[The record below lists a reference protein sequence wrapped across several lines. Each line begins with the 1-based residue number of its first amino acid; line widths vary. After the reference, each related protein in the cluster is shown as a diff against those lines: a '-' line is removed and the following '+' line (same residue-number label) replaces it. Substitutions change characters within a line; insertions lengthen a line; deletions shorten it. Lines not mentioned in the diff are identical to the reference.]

1 MGSNFATE
9 LATGTLGQISL
20 EEQIGIHLRS
30 NHYPPVPLSMV
41 QPCIE
46 AIDAY
51 WEGEHLQQ
59 IDLNGNIWRG
69 QSTAPAWAIIEGHH
83 LESWVNEYD
92 NEEEGE

>member
-9 LATGTLGQISL
+9 LATGVLGPISIEDQIAM
-20 EEQIGIHLRS
+20 HLRN

-41 QPCIE
+41 KPCIE

-51 WEGEHLQQ
+51 WED
-59 IDLNGNIWRG
+59 DLNHEIALPEGGSWRG

-83 LESWVNEYD
+83 LDAWVSDYD
-92 NEEEGE
+92 EEEGE

>member
-9 LATGTLGQISL
+9 LATGVLGPTGLEAQI
-20 EEQIGIHLRS
+20 QIHLRS
-30 NHYPPVPLSMV
+30 NHYPPAPLSMV
-41 QPCIE
+41 KPCIE

-51 WEGEHLQQ
+51 WSGEHLQQ
-59 IDLNGNIWRG
+59 IDLAGNIWRG

-83 LESWVNEYD
+83 LEPWVSEYD

>member
-9 LATGTLGQISL
+9 LATGALGPISIEDQIAM
-20 EEQIGIHLRS
+20 HLRS
-30 NHYPPVPLSMV
+30 NIYPPVPLDMV

-51 WEGEHLQQ
+51 WEDDTNRQ
-59 IDLNGNIWRG
+59 INLNGNIWRG
-69 QSTAPAWAIIEGHH
+69 QPTAPAWAVIEGHR
-83 LESWVNEYD
+83 LDAWITEWD

>member
-1 MGSNFATE
+1 MGNNFATE
-9 LATGTLGQISL
+9 LATGVFPDLTLELQI
-20 EEQIGIHLRS
+20 QMHLTG
-30 NHYPPVPLSMV
+30 NHYPPIPLTMV

-51 WEGEHLQQ
+51 WSGEHLQQ

-83 LESWVNEYD
+83 LEPWVNEYD
-92 NEEEGE
+92 EEEGE

>member
-9 LATGTLGQISL
+9 LATGVLGP
-20 EEQIGIHLRS
+20 IGIEDQIAMHLRN

-51 WEGEHLQQ
+51 WDGDGSSQ

-83 LESWVNEYD
+83 LDAWVSDYD
-92 NEEEGE
+92 EEEGE

>member
-9 LATGTLGQISL
+9 LASGVVPNLTLEAQI
-20 EEQIGIHLRS
+20 EIHLRS
-30 NHYPPVPLSMV
+30 NIYPPVPLDMV

-46 AIDAY
+46 AIDAF
-51 WEGEHLQQ
+51 WDGDGSSQ

-83 LESWVNEYD
+83 LEPWVNEYD
-92 NEEEGE
+92 EEEGE